1 MLKPT
6 IEAFRQTGYSHGFV
20 QAGGTLVTSATSM
33 TQDISHLFD
42 GPSPPPHPSRHA
54 DSYEIVI

>member
-1 MLKPT
+1 L
-6 IEAFRQTGYSHGFV
+6 V
-20 QAGGTLVTSATSM
+20 QAGGTLDTSATSM
-33 TQDISHLFD
+33 SQGISRLFE